1 LRNPSTVTTAAISEP
16 NIRGVIELDSQ
27 QRRTLLWAGLAV
39 VLTAFDGSVLVLA
52 LPAIATDFHAQT
64 PALSNLGSVLALGVL
79 GALPLST
86 LADRFGRRRLIAVGV
101 FGFSVANFLSGLA
114 TSLEAL
120 ALLRLV
126 AVCFEALVGGVA
138 TALVVEEAPAR
149 MRGQAVS
156 VLAVLGGL
164 GTGITV
170 IAYPLIAPHWRWLF
184 LVGGI
189 GVVVAPLIWFRLPEG
204 RAWLFASGARVS
216 GSALRLLFQPAW
228 RRRVVVIALMS
239 ALLAVLLEPAGLL
252 FTVYATEVLLLS
264 PIAISSLIF
273 VSGVAGGASYL
284 AGGYLSDRFGRR
296 GPAIVLTIATA
307 VASSLSFATARIGFF
322 AGNVLWS
329 VFASASSPVFG
340 AWTAELFPTRAR
352 ATAEAT
358 TAVAAAVGSVV
369 GLQAVGLVAPAIGL
383 GHAIELGG
391 VAAVAGAGLLLLLP
405 ETRQAPLPD

>member
-1 LRNPSTVTTAAISEP
+1 M
-16 NIRGVIELDSQ
+16 ELDPQ

-52 LPAIATDFHAQT
+52 LPAIAADFHAKT
-64 PALSNLGSVLALGVL
+64 PALSNLGSVLALGSL
-79 GALPLST
+79 GALPLAT

-101 FGFSVANFLSGLA
+101 LGFSVANFLSGLA

-120 ALLRLV
+120 AVLRLV

-138 TALVVEEAPAR
+138 TALVVEESPASR
-149 MRGQAVS
+149 RGQAVS
-156 VLAVLGGL
+156 VLAVLAGL

-184 LVGGI
+184 LVGGL
-189 GVVVAPLIWFRLPEG
+189 GVLAAPLMWFRLPEG
-204 RAWLFASGARVS
+204 RTWLGAVGVRAS

-228 RRRVVVIALMS
+228 RRRVLVIASMS

-252 FTVYATEVLLLS
+252 YTVYASEVLRLS
-264 PIAISSLIF
+264 PFAISTLIV
-273 VSGVAGGASYL
+273 VSGVAGGVSYL

-296 GPAIVLTIATA
+296 GPAIVLTVATSIAA
-307 VASSLSFATARIGFF
+307 SLSFATARVGFYV
-322 AGNVLWS
+322 GNVLWS
-329 VFASASSPVFG
+329 VFASAASPVFG

-358 TAVAAAVGSVV
+358 TAVAAALGSVV
-369 GLQAVGLVAPAIGL
+369 GLQAVGYVAPAIGL

-391 VAAVAGAGLLLLLP
+391 VAAIAGAALLLLLP
-405 ETRQAPLPD
+405 ETKQAPLAD